1 MPMDSNKPHF
11 VSSAFKKDEEY
22 IHWLQK
28 VKEQY
33 RSSQAKAAV
42 RVNDAMI
49 EFYWKLGHDIV
60 DLKAE
65 SKWGTGVIEQLS
77 LDMREEFP
85 DVRGFS
91 TRNLWYVKQWYI
103 LYSQHFIKLQQ
114 VVAELDK
121 QGKLSQ
127 VVGEMSRTLKV
138 QQPVAVL
145 QYPQIFSLVPWSHHI
160 MIVSKCKDIDE
171 AIFYLLKDIEG
182 HWSRSVLED
191 FIAEDLYQAQGSLPF
206 NFDTT
211 LPEDYSAKVK
221 EVLKDPYDFGFL
233 KLPRK
238 YQERDLEDALTHNI
252 TRFLLE
258 LGKGFTFYG
267 RQVELVVSGTSYF
280 LDMLFYHVRLKCYV
294 VVELKV
300 TDFKPEYVGKLNFY
314 VTAVDRLLKQDD
326 DKPTI
331 GLLICKSKDNTKVE
345 WSFDGL
351 NKPIGVAAYD
361 LKRFLPTSEE
371 MESQIRLMMEEQDK
385 GGKE

>member
-121 QGKLSQ
+121 LIKLSQ
-127 VVGEMSRTLKV
+127 VVGEMSR
-138 QQPVAVL
+138 
-145 QYPQIFSLVPWSHHI
+145 
-160 MIVSKCKDIDE
+160 
-171 AIFYLLKDIEG
+171 
-182 HWSRSVLED
+182 
-191 FIAEDLYQAQGSLPF
+191 
-206 NFDTT
+206 
-211 LPEDYSAKVK
+211 
-221 EVLKDPYDFGFL
+221 
-233 KLPRK
+233 
-238 YQERDLEDALTHNI
+238 
-252 TRFLLE
+252 
-258 LGKGFTFYG
+258 
-267 RQVELVVSGTSYF
+267 
-280 LDMLFYHVRLKCYV
+280 
-294 VVELKV
+294 
-300 TDFKPEYVGKLNFY
+300 
-314 VTAVDRLLKQDD
+314 
-326 DKPTI
+326 
-331 GLLICKSKDNTKVE
+331 
-345 WSFDGL
+345 
-351 NKPIGVAAYD
+351 
-361 LKRFLPTSEE
+361 
-371 MESQIRLMMEEQDK
+371 
-385 GGKE
+385 

>member
-1 MPMDSNKPHF
+1 MPS
-11 VSSAFKKDEEY
+11 
-22 IHWLQK
+22 
-28 VKEQY
+28 
-33 RSSQAKAAV
+33 
-42 RVNDAMI
+42 
-49 EFYWKLGHDIV
+49 
-60 DLKAE
+60 
-65 SKWGTGVIEQLS
+65 
-77 LDMREEFP
+77 
-85 DVRGFS
+85 
-91 TRNLWYVKQWYI
+91 
-103 LYSQHFIKLQQ
+103 
-114 VVAELDK
+114 
-121 QGKLSQ
+121 
-127 VVGEMSRTLKV
+127 
-138 QQPVAVL
+138 
-145 QYPQIFSLVPWSHHI
+145 
-160 MIVSKCKDIDE
+160 
-171 AIFYLLKDIEG
+171 
-182 HWSRSVLED
+182 
-191 FIAEDLYQAQGSLPF
+191 

-233 KLPRK
+233 KMPLK

-371 MESQIRLMMEEQDK
+371 MESQIRLMMDEHDK

>member
-49 EFYWKLGHDIV
+49 EFYWNLGHDIV
-60 DLKAE
+60 DMKAE

-91 TRNLWYVKQWYI
+91 SRNLRSIRQWYSF
-103 LYSQHFIKLQQ
+103 YSASLSKWPQLVAKFGSSVKWPQ
-114 VVAELDK
+114 VVAKKEDGEVFQQL
-121 QGKLSQ
+121 
-127 VVGEMSRTLKV
+127 VGQLHY
-138 QQPVAVL
+138 PV
-145 QYPQIFSLVPWSHHI
+145 IFGLIPWGHHRLI
-160 MIVSKCKDIDE
+160 INKCKDIDE

-191 FIAEDLYQAQGSLPF
+191 FIAEGLYRAQGSLPS

-233 KLPRK
+233 KMSRE

-371 MESQIRLMMEEQDK
+371 MESQIRLMMDEHDNNT
-385 GGKE
+385 